1 MNKSI
6 QFGLRPSLS
15 IDVVTTVPGDLFTQ
29 MRAAFGA
36 ERARV
41 NAIAWEANVP
51 VPETML
57 TARQILEIATING
70 AYVAGVEDRTGSL
83 TPGKRA
89 DIVVLDA
96 TAINMTPI
104 HDPVA
109 AVVLMADVSN
119 VEHVLVDGEFRK
131 RDFTL
136 TGDLAKAQTEVQ
148 NSRDRLLDAAAKAK
162 ANA

>member
-1 MNKSI
+1 M
-6 QFGLRPSLS
+6 
-15 IDVVTTVPGDLFTQ
+15 
-29 MRAAFGA
+29 
-36 ERARV
+36 
-41 NAIAWEANVP
+41 
-51 VPETML
+51 PETML
-57 TARQILEIATING
+57 TARKTLEMATING
-70 AYVAGVEDRTGSL
+70 AHVAGVEDRTGSL

-109 AVVLMADVSN
+109 AVVLCADVSN

-131 RDFTL
+131 RDFRL
-136 TGDLAKAQTEVQ
+136 TGDLAKARTEVQ
-148 NSRDRLLDAAAKAK
+148 SSRDRLLDANAKAK